1 MCCDIEKIL
10 INVVGKTYAKPMSNI
25 CLFKKYNKTFI
36 EAYIKLVDTLIKH
49 DNENAES
56 LGISI
61 K

>member
-1 MCCDIEKIL
+1 M
-10 INVVGKTYAKPMSNI
+10 VGKTYVKPMSNI
-25 CLFKKYNKTFI
+25 YLIKKYNKTRT
-36 EAYIKLVDTLIKH
+36 EAYINLVAQLTKH

>member
-1 MCCDIEKIL
+1 M
-10 INVVGKTYAKPMSNI
+10 VGKTFVKPMSNI
-25 CLFKKYNKTFI
+25 YLIKKYKTFT
-36 EAYIKLVDTLIKH
+36 EAYIKLGAKLIKH

>member
-1 MCCDIEKIL
+1 M
-10 INVVGKTYAKPMSNI
+10 VGKTYAKPMSNI